1 MLTGALFRLQVLMEL
16 ADRVSGPAGAVAARI
31 QAIESATL
39 RAGAA
44 LERLQTAAS
53 LTAAGAALAAPLV
66 LATGAAMRF
75 EDAVAEVRKVVDAP
89 LPALQALQRE
99 LLALTR
105 VIPMS
110 AAELTQIAAAA
121 GQAGIPFGELVRFT
135 RDAARVG
142 VAFGITAGEA
152 GDALAK
158 LRNIL
163 EPQVMQVA
171 DAVNYL
177 SNNMAA
183 TAPEILEVLRRVGG
197 TGKLLGLTGQQ
208 VAAFGASLLALGTAP
223 EVAATGLNALFQ
235 RLATAPAQPKAFQEA
250 LARLGLTARG
260 LQEALRRD
268 AAGAILDFLNR
279 LRAAPD
285 QLTLLTDLF
294 GMEYADDIAK
304 LVGSLGTLRTA
315 LGLVADPAR
324 YTGSVLQEFQNRSQ
338 TLKNQLQLL
347 RNALERVW
355 IVLGNALLPIVT
367 PVVERLTGLINR
379 VSDLLERFPLLRGAV
394 VGVLGVLGGLLVL
407 GGLVV
412 GSLAAIGFASAQA
425 RLGLLALQGAAGSLT
440 RQLRGLS
447 LGLALLRGEM
457 VRLGAAGL
465 LRGALGALAQGAVL
479 AGRAL
484 LLVGRAVLLNPLG
497 LLLTALAGTVALF
510 RQAWQASA
518 AFRQGVMDTLNALR
532 GGAFA
537 PVLAELRGLG
547 EALAGLF
554 RPVGESLQASLAGVL
569 PAWDRVMYALG
580 FGLGFLFG
588 FFRGL
593 LQRLA
598 PIFGE
603 GLAGVV
609 KVVRGFVEVV
619 VGLLTLDLDRARQG
633 ALRVWEGLRAVLSVP
648 IRVGGVLVDAA
659 LGALRALWEAVSA
672 RFPALA
678 RLGEA
683 LSQGWQGLVRVA
695 QAVFTALRTVVV
707 SGISALKALFQGDFQ
722 AALGF
727 ARQGWNALQG
737 LLSAPLRLGGVAWD
751 AIRSGLNEALAWL
764 RGLVDRMKQVGG
776 QLVQGLVEGIRSWA
790 SAPVKAVEN
799 LASSVWEAIKSR
811 LGIRSPSR
819 VMAHLGMMAALG
831 LAVGLQ
837 NMVPRVAQQA
847 EALAQAATPR
857 LETPQVPEVPVPR
870 LPEAALPVQVLLPEL
885 RPPALEAVMGVRAQV
900 PEVPVPRLPEA
911 ALPVGVEVP
920 EVPPPP
926 SRAPAEPPG
935 AAPSLEARQVQQV
948 IRIERLELPGVRDAQ
963 EFLEELKRLFLPYLE
978 A

>member
-53 LTAAGAALAAPLV
+53 LTAAGAALTAPLA

-75 EDAVAEVRKVVDAP
+75 EDAFADVRKVVDAP

-105 VIPMS
+105 AIPMS
-110 AAELTQIAAAA
+110 ATELTQIAAAA

-142 VAFGITAGEA
+142 VAFGITAQEA

-158 LRNIL
+158 LRNVL
-163 EPQVMQVA
+163 ELTQPQVMRVA
-171 DAVNYL
+171 DAINYL

-183 TAPEILEVLRRVGG
+183 TAPEIMEVLRRVGG

-223 EVAATGLNALFQ
+223 QVAATGLNALFQ

-367 PVVERLTGLINR
+367 PVVERLTGLIHR

-447 LGLALLRGEM
+447 LGFALLRGEM
-457 VRLGAAGL
+457 ARLGAAGL
-465 LRGALGALAQGAVL
+465 LRGAFGALAQGAVL

-484 LLVGRAVLLNPLG
+484 LYLGRAVLLNPLG

-510 RQAWQASA
+510 RQAWQASVT
-518 AFRQGVMDTLNALR
+518 FRQGVMDTLNALR
-532 GGAFA
+532 GAFA
-537 PVLAELRGLG
+537 PVLAELRSLG

-588 FFRGL
+588 FLRGL

-609 KVVRGFVEVV
+609 RVIRGFVDVV
-619 VGLLTLDLDRARQG
+619 VGLLTLNLDRARQG

-648 IRVGGVLVDAA
+648 
-659 LGALRALWEAVSA
+659 
-672 RFPALA
+672 
-678 RLGEA
+678 
-683 LSQGWQGLVRVA
+683 
-695 QAVFTALRTVVV
+695 
-707 SGISALKALFQGDFQ
+707 
-722 AALGF
+722 
-727 ARQGWNALQG
+727 
-737 LLSAPLRLGGVAWD
+737 LRLAGVAWD
-751 AIRSGLNEALAWL
+751 AIRSGLEQALAWL

-776 QLVQGLVEGIRSWA
+776 QLVQGLVEGIKSWA
-790 SAPVKAVEN
+790 FAPVKAVEN
-799 LASSVWEAIKSR
+799 LASSVWEAIKRR

-819 VMAHLGMMAALG
+819 VMAHLGVMAALG

-847 EALAQAATPR
+847 EALAQAATSR
-857 LETPQVPEVPVPR
+857 LETPQVPEVPLPR
-870 LPEAALPVQVLLPEL
+870 LPEAALPGGW
-885 RPPALEAVMGVRAQV
+885 RF
-900 PEVPVPRLPEA
+900 
-911 ALPVGVEVP
+911 P

-926 SRAPAEPPG
+926 SQAPAEPPG
-935 AAPSLEARQVQQV
+935 TAPSREARQVQQV

-963 EFLEELKRLFLPYLE
+963 EFLEELKRLFLPYME

>member
-44 LERLQTAAS
+44 LERLQTATS

-75 EDAVAEVRKVVDAP
+75 EDAFADVRKVVDAP

-105 VIPMS
+105 TIPMS

-158 LRNIL
+158 LRNVL
-163 EPQVMQVA
+163 ELTQPQVMRVA
-171 DAVNYL
+171 DAINYL

-183 TAPEILEVLRRVGG
+183 TAPEIMEVLRRVGG

-260 LQEALRRD
+260 LQGALRRD

-367 PVVERLTGLINR
+367 PVVERLTGLIHR

-407 GGLVV
+407 GGVVV

-457 VRLGAAGL
+457 ARLGAAGL
-465 LRGALGALAQGAVL
+465 LRGALGALAQGATL
-479 AGRAL
+479 AGRAVL
-484 LLVGRAVLLNPLG
+484 LLGRAVLLNPLG

-518 AFRQGVMDTLNALR
+518 TFRQGVMDTLNALR
-532 GGAFA
+532 GAFA

-588 FFRGL
+588 FLRGL
-593 LQRLA
+593 LRRLA

-609 KVVRGFVEVV
+609 RVVRGFVDVV

-659 LGALRALWEAVSA
+659 LGALRALWEAASA

-695 QAVFTALRTVVV
+695 QAVFTDLR
-707 SGISALKALFQGDFQ
+707 ALFQGDFQ

-737 LLSAPLRLGGVAWD
+737 LLSVPLRLGGVAWD
-751 AIRSGLNEALAWL
+751 AIRSGLEQALAWL

-776 QLVQGLVEGIRSWA
+776 QLVQGLVEGIKSWA

-799 LASSVWEAIKSR
+799 LASSVWEAIRSR

-847 EALAQAATPR
+847 EVLAQAATPR
-857 LETPQVPEVPVPR
+857 LETPQVPEVPLPR
-870 LPEAALPVQVLLPEL
+870 LPEAALPVQVLLPEV

-900 PEVPVPRLPEA
+900 PEVPLPRLPEA

-920 EVPPPP
+920 EVPSPP

-935 AAPSLEARQVQQV
+935 AAPSREARQVQQV